1 MQCALEFKVR
11 KFLGGSGKRDVDVG
25 KLMQMLIKG
34 GSPNTEAK
42 MQEKEFE
49 ELQSFVSNK
58 MNST

>member
-1 MQCALEFKVR
+1 
-11 KFLGGSGKRDVDVG
+11 VG